1 MLTRFP
7 PLFWKAPST
16 SATAATAATAAAA
29 ATADMKR
36 DFDVRA
42 HTADAGFAAR
52 CPRWRIR
59 VKVIAPALDTQIHLG
74 IPLPLVQK
82 DYVTFASACDVCGV
96 VRGELI

>member
-1 MLTRFP
+1 MQR
-7 PLFWKAPST
+7 AAAASEST
-16 SATAATAATAAAA
+16 AKQPAATAATAATS
-29 ATADMKR
+29 DMKR

-42 HTADAGFAAR
+42 HTDAGFAAR

-59 VKVIAPALDTQIHLG
+59 VDVTAPALDTQIHLG